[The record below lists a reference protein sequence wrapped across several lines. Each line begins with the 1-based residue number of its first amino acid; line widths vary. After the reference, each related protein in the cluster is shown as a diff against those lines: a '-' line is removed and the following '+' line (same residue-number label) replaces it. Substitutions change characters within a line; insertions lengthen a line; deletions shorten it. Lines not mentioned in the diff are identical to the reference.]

1 MDQEYKRNKDS
12 STIPCQVQ
20 KIYATP
26 LHICIS
32 IRIPGETRWVWMGR
46 KKPENYILINEASPP
61 AQYRIKDVGVEWLRA
76 KIKGKWLASI
86 PEVTEENTIILKAHD
101 DNYSIEFG
109 HYEDRLHFI
118 ERVKTQTD
126 LVISKS
132 FKTSADQF
140 DTNRND
146 NKEINPLVSLE
157 RWMNKHRQSLKKK
170 MLKKKNRKFK
180 NIEQDIKKLSSYG
193 RMYEIARNT
202 EELKFKDEIVI
213 EGHKI
218 KLKKGLN
225 EYQKAD
231 LVYAKAKRFKQ
242 AMVLQQDRLNALDI
256 VSSGV
261 IAQSEIEFSAESLGW
276 NLPQTKAVTE
286 IKTDDKT
293 GLSHEEFELPG
304 GYKIAVGLSAR
315 ANDHL
320 RKSWAKKDDLWV
332 HIENQTGAHLFCRS
346 ENLPDQKTWELIGS
360 ILKEY
365 SKSTLEDVHLV
376 WTKVKHL
383 KSVKGSA
390 GLVRFSNEKRIL
402 IKYQPTWRKML
413 SLR

>member
-1 MDQEYKRNKDS
+1 
-12 STIPCQVQ
+12 
-20 KIYATP
+20 
-26 LHICIS
+26 
-32 IRIPGETRWVWMGR
+32 
-46 KKPENYILINEASPP
+46 
-61 AQYRIKDVGVEWLRA
+61 
-76 KIKGKWLASI
+76 
-86 PEVTEENTIILKAHD
+86 
-101 DNYSIEFG
+101 
-109 HYEDRLHFI
+109 
-118 ERVKTQTD
+118 
-126 LVISKS
+126 
-132 FKTSADQF
+132 
-140 DTNRND
+140 
-146 NKEINPLVSLE
+146 
-157 RWMNKHRQSLKKK
+157 